1 MRILR
6 TLLISQLLSAVI
18 LSLAALAV
26 LVIYTQQQLEADEKS
41 ARMAIEQILEHHITG
56 DGKVLSR
63 QLDRSF
69 RLKSLRIS
77 QLDNTMLHEQNINGD
92 KTPVATLL
100 LELFGTQFKNQ
111 SIRNEQHNVQVSY
124 QLDFSARLAQ
134 FQLMV
139 LVLFLLPFLIGWL
152 PVLLSKSSITRS
164 YRRTTA
170 AVNELIDRFIKD
182 PQKAEPDWQKI
193 PPEFSD
199 INTAL
204 QKLANYTRSQYNE
217 MASNAHQI
225 AEEAYK
231 DPVTQLPN
239 RNRFVQFYEEN
250 IRQNDNNE
258 FGVFAI
264 TRCTELQSLNQTR
277 GYQEGDNYVREV
289 ADLIK
294 KLSGTYKDHK
304 IYRLNSS
311 DFGILLPR
319 VTPKEAENFALQLQS
334 RLNEYQ
340 KMAELDSVAY
350 TGLVTYESGKALGEL
365 LAVADTSISLAQT
378 KQPNAWH
385 LQKESAGLEMA
396 SGGYGNQ
403 NWRNV
408 IDDVLTNH
416 RISLLAQLIQ
426 PSNRSAKAYSEILV
440 RFKTQEGQILPT
452 ASFLAMAEKL
462 DRIVA
467 VDRLIIE
474 TALVTIKNKNLQD
487 QYFGLNLSA
496 RCVHDDQFII
506 WLERRLLK
514 DAHIAAKLVFEVT
527 EFGLQQNLKTSK
539 RFIDMVHRAG
549 ARVTVEKFGVG
560 ITSFKF
566 FRDLK
571 PDYVK
576 MDGSY
581 TRHINEDKN
590 NQYFMRLMIDL
601 AHRIGVGVFAESVET
616 QEEKHMLESLFI
628 DGNQGY
634 YVGKPAPL

>member
-1 MRILR
+1 MRIFR
-6 TLLISQLLSAVI
+6 TLLISQLLSALILAMVALVI
-18 LSLAALAV
+18 M
-26 LVIYTQQQLEADEKS
+26 VIYTQQQLISSQQNAHK
-41 ARMAIEQILEHHITG
+41 AIEQIISHHITG
-56 DGKVLSR
+56 DGKILSR

-69 RLKSLRIS
+69 ALKSLRIS
-77 QLDNTMLHEQNINGD
+77 QLDNTILHEQNLSGN
-92 KTPVATLL
+92 KAPLATTLL
-100 LELFGTQFKNQ
+100 QWFGTEFKPYI
-111 SIRNEQHNVQVSY
+111 IRNQEQNIQVSY
-124 QLDFSARLAQ
+124 QLDFTERLQQ
-134 FQLMV
+134 FQLML
-139 LVLFLLPFLIGWL
+139 LVLFLLPFIIGWL
-152 PVLLSKSSITRS
+152 PVVLSKSSISRS

-170 AVNELIDRFIKD
+170 AVNDLIDRFITD

-231 DPVTQLPN
+231 DSVTDLPN
-239 RNRFVQFYEEN
+239 RNRFVQHYEEN
-250 IRQNDNNE
+250 IRQNEQND

-264 TRCTELQSLNQTR
+264 TRCTELQTLNQTR
-277 GYQEGDNYVREV
+277 GYQEGDSYIREI
-289 ADLIK
+289 ADILK
-294 KLSGTYKDHK
+294 KLAGTYKDYR

-311 DFGILLPR
+311 DFGLLLPR

-334 RLNEYQ
+334 RFNEYQ
-340 KMAELDSVAY
+340 KTSELDSVAY

-396 SGGYGNQ
+396 SGSYGNQ

-416 RISLLAQLIQ
+416 RISLLVQLIQ

-474 TALVTIKNKNLQD
+474 TALTTIKNKNLQD

-514 DAHIAAKLVFEVT
+514 DAHIAAKLIFEVT

-549 ARVTVEKFGVG
+549 ARITVEKFGVG

-571 PDYVK
+571 PDFVK

-634 YVGKPAPL
+634 YVGKPAPI

>member
-6 TLLISQLLSAVI
+6 TLLISQLLSAVVLAGAAMVI
-18 LSLAALAV
+18 LI
-26 LVIYTQQQLEADEKS
+26 IYTQQQLNTSEDNAK
-41 ARMAIEQILEHHITG
+41 AAIEQILANHITG

-69 RLKSLRIS
+69 NLKSLRVS
-77 QLDNTMLHEQNINGD
+77 QLDGTVLHEQNVNGN
-92 KTPVATLL
+92 KAPLAAWLL
-100 LELFGTQFKNQ
+100 QLFGSEFKPQTLRNQ
-111 SIRNEQHNVQVSY
+111 EHNIQLNY
-124 QLDFSARLAQ
+124 QLDFSTRLEQ
-134 FQLMV
+134 FQLM
-139 LVLFLLPFLIGWL
+139 LLMLMLLPFVLGWF
-152 PVLLSKSSITRS
+152 PVYLSKRSITRS
-164 YRRTTA
+164 YRRTTS
-170 AVNELIDRFIKD
+170 AVNDLIDRFIQD
-182 PQKAEPDWQKI
+182 PQKAEPNWQKI
-193 PPEFSD
+193 PVEFSE

-217 MASNAHQI
+217 MASNANQI

-231 DPVTQLPN
+231 DSVTGLPN
-239 RNRFVQFYEEN
+239 RNRFVQYYEDN
-250 IRQNDNNE
+250 IRNNE
-258 FGVFAI
+258 SNDFGVFAI
-264 TRCTELQSLNQTR
+264 TRCTELQTLNQTR
-277 GYQEGDNYVREV
+277 GFQEGDGYIREI
-289 ADLIK
+289 AELIK
-294 KLSGTYKDHK
+294 KLCSGYKEHRV
-304 IYRLNSS
+304 YRLNSS

-319 VTPKEAENFALQLQS
+319 ITPKEAENFALQLQS
-334 RLNEYQ
+334 RFNEYQ
-340 KMAELDSVAY
+340 KSSELDSVAY
-350 TGLVTYESGKALGEL
+350 TGLVCYESGKALGEL
-365 LAVADTSISLAQT
+365 LAIADTSISLAQT

-385 LQKESAGLEMA
+385 LQKESSGLEMA

-408 IDDVLTNH
+408 IDDVLTNN

-426 PSNRSAKAYSEILV
+426 PSSRSAKAYSEILV

-474 TALVTIKNKNLQD
+474 TALTTIKNKNLQD
-487 QYFGLNLSA
+487 QYFGINLSA

-527 EFGLQQNLKTSK
+527 EFGMQQNLKTSK
-539 RFIDMVHRAG
+539 RFIDMAHRAG
-549 ARVTVEKFGVG
+549 SRVTVEKFGVG

>member
-1 MRILR
+1 MRIFR
-6 TLLISQLLSAVI
+6 TLLISQLLSALILAMVALVI
-18 LSLAALAV
+18 M
-26 LVIYTQQQLEADEKS
+26 VIYTQQQLISSQQNAHK
-41 ARMAIEQILEHHITG
+41 AIEQIISHHITG
-56 DGKVLSR
+56 DGKILSR

-69 RLKSLRIS
+69 ALKSLRIS
-77 QLDNTMLHEQNINGD
+77 QLDNTILHEQNLSGN
-92 KTPVATLL
+92 KAPLATTLL
-100 LELFGTQFKNQ
+100 QWFGTEFKPYI
-111 SIRNEQHNVQVSY
+111 IRNQEQNIQVSY
-124 QLDFSARLAQ
+124 QLDFTERLQQ
-134 FQLMV
+134 FQLML
-139 LVLFLLPFLIGWL
+139 LVLFLLPFIIGWL
-152 PVLLSKSSITRS
+152 PVLLSKSSISRS

-170 AVNELIDRFIKD
+170 AVNDLIDRFITD

-231 DPVTQLPN
+231 DPVTDLPN
-239 RNRFVQFYEEN
+239 RNRFVQHYEEN
-250 IRQNDNNE
+250 IRQNEQND

-264 TRCTELQSLNQTR
+264 TRCTELQTLNQTR
-277 GYQEGDNYVREV
+277 GYQEGDSYIREI
-289 ADLIK
+289 ADILK
-294 KLSGTYKDHK
+294 KLAGTYKDYR

-311 DFGILLPR
+311 DFGLLLPR

-334 RLNEYQ
+334 RFNEYQ
-340 KMAELDSVAY
+340 KTSELDSVAY

-396 SGGYGNQ
+396 SGSYGNQ

-416 RISLLAQLIQ
+416 RISLLVQLIQ

-474 TALVTIKNKNLQD
+474 TALTTIKNKNLQD

-514 DAHIAAKLVFEVT
+514 DAHIAAKLIFEVT

-549 ARVTVEKFGVG
+549 ARITVEKFGVG

-571 PDYVK
+571 PDFVK

-634 YVGKPAPL
+634 YVGKPAPI

>member
-18 LSLAALAV
+18 LSVAALAV
-26 LVIYTQQQLEADEKS
+26 LTIYTQQQLEADEIS
-41 ARMAIEQILEHHITG
+41 ARMAIAQILEHHITG

-100 LELFGTQFKNQ
+100 LELFGTQFKSQ
-111 SIRNEQHNVQVSY
+111 SLRNEQHNVQVTY

-164 YRRTTA
+164 YRRTTT

-231 DPVTQLPN
+231 DPVTELPN

-250 IRQNDNNE
+250 IRQNENNE

-264 TRCTELQSLNQTR
+264 TRCTELQNLNQTR

-365 LAVADTSISLAQT
+365 LAIADTSISLAQT

-496 RCVHDDQFII
+496 RCVHDDQFVI

>member
-6 TLLISQLLSAVI
+6 TLLISQLLSALV
-18 LSLAALAV
+18 LAV
-26 LVIYTQQQLEADEKS
+26 ASLIILVLYTQQQLNTTQDNAKT
-41 ARMAIEQILEHHITG
+41 AIEQILTHHITG
-56 DGKVLSR
+56 DGKILSR

-69 RLKSLRIS
+69 NLKSLRVS
-77 QLDNTMLHEQNINGD
+77 QLDGTILHEQNLSGNKAPIG
-92 KTPVATLL
+92 TMLL
-100 LELFGTQFKNQ
+100 QLFGTEFKQ
-111 SIRNEQHNVQVSY
+111 QTLRNEEQNIQLSY
-124 QLDFSARLAQ
+124 QLDFSARLQQ
-134 FQLMV
+134 FQLM
-139 LVLFLLPFLIGWL
+139 LLMLILLPFILGWL
-152 PVLLSKSSITRS
+152 PILLSKNSINRS

-170 AVNELIDRFIKD
+170 AINELIDRFIQD
-182 PQKAEPDWQKI
+182 PEKAEPDWQKI

-204 QKLANYTRSQYNE
+204 QKLANYTRAQYNE

-231 DPVTQLPN
+231 DTVTGLPN
-239 RNRFVQFYEEN
+239 RNRFVQYYEEN
-250 IRQNDNNE
+250 IRQSDNND

-264 TRCTELQSLNQTR
+264 TRCTELQTLNQTR
-277 GYQEGDNYVREV
+277 GFQEGDSYVQEV
-289 ADLIK
+289 AELVK
-294 KLSGTYKDHK
+294 KLCGTYKDHR

-334 RLNEYQ
+334 RFNEYQ
-340 KMAELDSVAY
+340 KTAELDSVAY
-350 TGLVTYESGKALGEL
+350 TGLVSYESGRALGEL
-365 LAVADTSISLAQT
+365 LAIADTSISLAQT

-385 LQKESAGLEMA
+385 LQKESAGLEM
-396 SGGYGNQ
+396 STGGYGNQ

-426 PSNRSAKAYSEILV
+426 PSSRSAKAYSEILV

-462 DRIVA
+462 DRIIA

-474 TALVTIKNKNLQD
+474 TALTTIKNKNLQD

-514 DAHIAAKLVFEVT
+514 DAHIAAKLIFEVT

-539 RFIDMVHRAG
+539 RFIDMAHRAG

-634 YVGKPAPL
+634 YVGKPAAL

>member
-6 TLLISQLLSAVI
+6 TLLISQLLSAVVLAGAAMVI
-18 LSLAALAV
+18 LTM
-26 LVIYTQQQLEADEKS
+26 YTQQQLNTSEDNAKT
-41 ARMAIEQILEHHITG
+41 AIEQILANHITG

-69 RLKSLRIS
+69 NLKSLRVS
-77 QLDNTMLHEQNINGD
+77 QLDGTVLHEQNVNGN
-92 KTPVATLL
+92 KAPLGAWLL
-100 LELFGTQFKNQ
+100 QLFGSEFKPQMLRNQ
-111 SIRNEQHNVQVSY
+111 EHNIQLNY
-124 QLDFSARLAQ
+124 QLDFSARLEQ
-134 FQLMV
+134 FQLM
-139 LVLFLLPFLIGWL
+139 LLMLMLLPFVLGWF
-152 PVLLSKSSITRS
+152 PVLLSKRSITRS
-164 YRRTTA
+164 YRRTTS
-170 AVNELIDRFIKD
+170 AVNDLIDRFIQD
-182 PQKAEPDWQKI
+182 PQKAEPNWQKI
-193 PPEFSD
+193 PIEFSE

-217 MASNAHQI
+217 MASNANQI

-231 DPVTQLPN
+231 DSVTGLPN
-239 RNRFVQFYEEN
+239 RNRFVQYYEDT
-250 IRQNDNNE
+250 IRNNE
-258 FGVFAI
+258 SNDFGVFAI
-264 TRCTELQSLNQTR
+264 TRCTELQTLNQTR
-277 GYQEGDNYVREV
+277 GFQEGDGYIREI
-289 ADLIK
+289 AELIK
-294 KLSGTYKDHK
+294 KLCGGYKDHRV
-304 IYRLNSS
+304 YRLNSS

-319 VTPKEAENFALQLQS
+319 ITPKEAENFALQLQS
-334 RLNEYQ
+334 RFNEYQ
-340 KMAELDSVAY
+340 KSSELDSVAY
-350 TGLVTYESGKALGEL
+350 TGLVCYESGKALGEL
-365 LAVADTSISLAQT
+365 LAIADTSISLAQT

-385 LQKESAGLEMA
+385 LQKESSGLEMA

-408 IDDVLTNH
+408 IDDVLTNN

-426 PSNRSAKAYSEILV
+426 PSSRSAKAYSEILV

-474 TALVTIKNKNLQD
+474 TALTTIKNKNLQD
-487 QYFGLNLSA
+487 QYFGINLSA

-527 EFGLQQNLKTSK
+527 EFGMQQNLKTSK
-539 RFIDMVHRAG
+539 RFIDMAHRAG
-549 ARVTVEKFGVG
+549 SRVTVEKFGVG

>member
-41 ARMAIEQILEHHITG
+41 ARTAIEQILEHHITG

-77 QLDNTMLHEQNINGD
+77 QLDNTMLHEQNLNGD

-111 SIRNEQHNVQVSY
+111 SLRNEQHNVQVSY

-139 LVLFLLPFLIGWL
+139 LVLVLLPFLIGWL

-182 PQKAEPDWQKI
+182 PHKAEPDWQKI

-231 DPVTQLPN
+231 DPVTELPN

-250 IRQNDNNE
+250 IRQNESNE

-264 TRCTELQSLNQTR
+264 TRCTELQNLNQTR

-496 RCVHDDQFII
+496 RCVHDDQFVI

>member
-1 MRILR
+1 MRIFR
-6 TLLISQLLSAVI
+6 TLLISQLLSAFI
-18 LSLAALAV
+18 LAMVA
-26 LVIYTQQQLEADEKS
+26 LVIMVVYTQQQLLSSQQNAAK
-41 ARMAIEQILEHHITG
+41 AIEQILSHHITG
-56 DGKVLSR
+56 DGKILSR

-69 RLKSLRIS
+69 ALKSLRVS
-77 QLDNTMLHEQNINGD
+77 QLDNTILHEQNLNGN
-92 KTPVATLL
+92 KAPLAITLL
-100 LELFGTQFKNQ
+100 QWFGSEFKPHT
-111 SIRNEQHNVQVSY
+111 IRNQEQNIQVSY
-124 QLDFSARLAQ
+124 QLDFTGRLQQ
-134 FQLMV
+134 FQIML
-139 LVLFLLPFLIGWL
+139 LVLFLLPFVIGWL
-152 PVLLSKSSITRS
+152 PILMSKSSINRS

-170 AVNELIDRFIKD
+170 AVNELIDRFITD

-204 QKLANYTRSQYNE
+204 QKLANYTRSQYNQ

-231 DPVTQLPN
+231 DSVTDLPN
-239 RNRFVQFYEEN
+239 RNRFVQHYEEN
-250 IRQNDNNE
+250 IRQNEQND

-264 TRCTELQSLNQTR
+264 TRCTELQTLNQTR
-277 GYQEGDNYVREV
+277 GYQEGDNYVRDV
-289 ADLIK
+289 ADIVK
-294 KLSGTYKDHK
+294 KLAGTYKDYR

-334 RLNEYQ
+334 RFNEYQ
-340 KMAELDSVAY
+340 KTSELDSVAY

-385 LQKESAGLEMA
+385 LQKESVGLDMA
-396 SGGYGNQ
+396 NGSYGNQ

-416 RISLLAQLIQ
+416 RISLLVQLIQ

-474 TALVTIKNKNLQD
+474 TALTTIKNKNLQD

-514 DAHIAAKLVFEVT
+514 DAHIAAKLIFEVT

-549 ARVTVEKFGVG
+549 ARITVEKFGVG

-571 PDYVK
+571 PDFVK

-634 YVGKPAPL
+634 YVGKPAPI

>member
-18 LSLAALAV
+18 LAVAAMV
-26 LVIYTQQQLEADEKS
+26 ILVSYTQQQLDS
-41 ARMAIEQILEHHITG
+41 AQTHAKTAIEQILSHHLTG
-56 DGKVLSR
+56 DGKILSR

-69 RLKSLRIS
+69 ALKSLRIS
-77 QLDNTMLHEQNINGD
+77 QLDGTVLHEQNLSGD
-92 KTPVATLL
+92 KAALATMLL
-100 LELFGTQFKNQ
+100 KAFGSEFKTQ
-111 SIRNEQHNVQVSY
+111 SLRNEEQNIQLTY
-124 QLDFSARLAQ
+124 QLDFTARLQQ
-134 FQLMV
+134 FQLTLLLLM
-139 LVLFLLPFLIGWL
+139 LLPFLLGWL
-152 PVLLSKSSITRS
+152 PVLLSKSSISRS
-164 YRRTTA
+164 YRRTTT
-170 AVNELIDRFIKD
+170 AVNELIDRFIQD

-193 PPEFSD
+193 PPEFSG

-217 MASNAHQI
+217 MATNAHQI

-231 DPVTQLPN
+231 DPVTGLAN
-239 RNRFVQFYEEN
+239 RNRFVQFYEET
-250 IRQNDNNE
+250 IRKNDNND
-258 FGVFAI
+258 FGIFAI
-264 TRCTELQSLNQTR
+264 TRCTELQTLNQTR
-277 GYQEGDNYVREV
+277 GFQEGDGYVREV
-289 ADLIK
+289 ADILK

-311 DFGILLPR
+311 DFGLLLPR
-319 VTPKEAENFALQLQS
+319 VTPKEAENFAQQLQS

-340 KMAELDSVAY
+340 KTAELDSVAY
-350 TGLVTYESGKALGEL
+350 TGLVSYEAGKPLGEL
-365 LAVADTSISLAQT
+365 LAIADTSISLAQT
-378 KQPNAWH
+378 KQSNAWH
-385 LQKESAGLEMA
+385 LQKESAGLEMSTA
-396 SGGYGNQ
+396 GYGNQ

-416 RISLLAQLIQ
+416 RISLLTQLIQ

-474 TALVTIKNKNLQD
+474 TALTTIKNKNLQD

-496 RCVHDDQFII
+496 RCVHDDQFVI

-514 DAHIAAKLVFEVT
+514 DATIAAKLVFEVT

-539 RFIDMVHRAG
+539 RFIDMAHRAG

-634 YVGKPAPL
+634 YVGKPAAL

>member
-1 MRILR
+1 
-6 TLLISQLLSAVI
+6 
-18 LSLAALAV
+18 
-26 LVIYTQQQLEADEKS
+26 
-41 ARMAIEQILEHHITG
+41 
-56 DGKVLSR
+56 
-63 QLDRSF
+63 
-69 RLKSLRIS
+69 
-77 QLDNTMLHEQNINGD
+77 
-92 KTPVATLL
+92 
-100 LELFGTQFKNQ
+100 
-111 SIRNEQHNVQVSY
+111 
-124 QLDFSARLAQ
+124 
-134 FQLMV
+134 
-139 LVLFLLPFLIGWL
+139 
-152 PVLLSKSSITRS
+152 
-164 YRRTTA
+164 
-170 AVNELIDRFIKD
+170 LIDRFIQD

-204 QKLANYTRSQYNE
+204 QKLAHYTRSQFNE
-217 MASNAHQI
+217 MTSNAQQI

-231 DPVTQLPN
+231 DPVTGLPN
-239 RNRFVQFYEEN
+239 RNRFVQYYEEN
-250 IRQNDNNE
+250 IRQNDNND
-258 FGVFAI
+258 FGIFAI
-264 TRCTELQSLNQTR
+264 TRCTELQTLNQTR
-277 GYQEGDNYVREV
+277 GFQEGDNYVREV
-289 ADLIK
+289 AELIK
-294 KLSGTYKDHK
+294 KLCGSYKDYR

-311 DFGILLPR
+311 DFGLLLPR

-340 KMAELDSVAY
+340 KNAELDSVAY
-350 TGLVTYESGKALGEL
+350 TGLVSYEAGKALGEL

-385 LQKESAGLEMA
+385 LQKESAAMEMS

-416 RISLLAQLIQ
+416 RISLLTQLIQ

-474 TALVTIKNKNLQD
+474 TALTTIKNKNLQD

-496 RCVHDDQFII
+496 RSLHDDQFII

-527 EFGLQQNLKTSK
+527 EFGMQQNLKTSK
-539 RFIDMVHRAG
+539 RFIDMAHRAG
-549 ARVTVEKFGVG
+549 SRVTVEKFGVG

-601 AHRIGVGVFAESVET
+601 AHRIGVGVFAESVGT
-616 QEEKHMLESLFI
+616 QEEKHML
-628 DGNQGY
+628 
-634 YVGKPAPL
+634 